1 MSSFKCQD
9 CNNYE
14 TNRKYNLERHI
25 QTKHTNVKDIC
36 KNISHKC
43 SVCEYSTDRL
53 YNLKRHELKHTRIK
67 KTRLHK
73 CFLCDY
79 EDKSKSNVKKHVD
92 NHETKIKL
100 EMGRLRGLRNRY
112 EGRLKRPT
120 IERFDKDGNIIKV
133 TIDYKSLLEQVIKDF
148 DKIKQD
154 HYKFI
159 SVNAK
164 DRIITKFVN
173 KQTDIYSETS
183 SDNESEISQHDYKDI
198 DTDDEPTNTE
208 EEYTNRQKQILL
220 RMKIKGLK
228 RRIINTEDDNKA
240 KELQKELNNLCKE
253 LI

>member
-1 MSSFKCQD
+1 MSNFKCND
-9 CNNYE
+9 CNYE
-14 TNRKYNLERHI
+14 SKRKYNLERHI

-53 YNLKRHELKHTRIK
+53 YNLKRHEVKHTRIK

-92 NHETKIKL
+92 NHESKIKL
-100 EMGRLRGLRNRY
+100 EMARLRGLKNRY
-112 EGRLKRPT
+112 EGRLKKPT
-120 IERFDKDGNIIKV
+120 VERFDKEGNIIKI
-133 TIDYKSLLEQVIKDF
+133 TTDYKSLLEQVIKDF
-148 DKIKQD
+148 DEIKQQ

-159 SVNAK
+159 STNEK
-164 DRIITKFVN
+164 DRIITKLIN
-173 KQTDIYSETS
+173 KETDIYSETS
-183 SDNESEISQHDYKDI
+183 TDNESEISQHDYKDI
-198 DTDDEPTNTE
+198 DTEDEPINTE
-208 EEYTNRQKQILL
+208 EEYSIKQKQILL

-228 RRIINTEDDNKA
+228 RRIINTEDDDKA
-240 KELQKELNNLCKE
+240 EQLQKELNNLCNQ